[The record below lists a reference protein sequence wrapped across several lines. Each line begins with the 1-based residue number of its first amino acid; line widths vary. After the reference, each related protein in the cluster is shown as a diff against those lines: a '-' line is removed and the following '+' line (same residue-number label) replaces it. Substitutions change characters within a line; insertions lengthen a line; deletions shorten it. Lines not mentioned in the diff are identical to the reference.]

1 MILSKKLH
9 DLIPDDYKEK
19 IIAYDQEKDLSSLF
33 NIEIAKYF
41 GDNELKQAISE
52 IKMDYLSFP
61 AGFRW
66 PVLSNDTSF
75 ALVYL
80 ESFDNPQ
87 LLKNQTLE
95 ILVRLYNYSLM
106 RLNNIL
112 LELESLEEN
121 YKQ

>member
-33 NIEIAKYF
+33 NIEITKYF

>member
-9 DLIPDDYKEK
+9 EIMPDDYKEK
-19 IIAYDQEKDLSSLF
+19 IIDYDQQKDLATLF
-33 NIEIAKYF
+33 NIEIARYF
-41 GDNELKQAISE
+41 ADNDLKQSISE

-66 PVLSNDTSF
+66 PILSNDTSF

-87 LLKNQTLE
+87 ALKNQTLE
-95 ILVRLYNYSLM
+95 ILVKLYNYSLM
-106 RLNNIL
+106 RLNSIL
-112 LELESLEEN
+112 IELESLEEN
-121 YKQ
+121 YKR

>member
-9 DLIPDDYKEK
+9 EIMPDDYKEK
-19 IIAYDQEKDLSSLF
+19 IIDYDQQKDLATLF
-33 NIEIAKYF
+33 NIEIARYF
-41 GDNELKQAISE
+41 TDNDLKQSISE

-66 PVLSNDTSF
+66 PILSNDTSF

-87 LLKNQTLE
+87 ALKNQTLE
-95 ILVRLYNYSLM
+95 ILVKLYNYSLM
-106 RLNNIL
+106 RLNSIL
-112 LELESLEEN
+112 IELESLEEN
-121 YKQ
+121 YKR